1 MPRKTTTGQR
11 RPMSEEAKARIAAA
25 VKKAAAARGNP
36 KGPHVAIPATPA
48 KALEILALGSMS
60 FPDSLW
66 ENHLTNTPLDY
77 LFTPEGGIPKA
88 TNWILVGDPG
98 VGKSTVGM
106 DTLAALTEQGVSCLF
121 VSAEMTRVDLAKYVQ
136 RFPRFGSLQTL
147 FLGEF
152 LDHNPKAILEQ
163 ALNLGFDVV
172 LIDSFV
178 EVQECVQESLK
189 ITSVAAQK
197 WLVDLMKSHNM
208 GANPQSKFTTFLCI
222 QQVTKDGVF
231 LGSNRLKHATT
242 GMLEMRFDEEDK
254 SITFLEFTKNRRGS
268 IGQRL
273 LFDLRG
279 GGEISYTE
287 QTEAPEE
294 IPMNDATTDAG
305 LPEDSLEM
313 RALARLFPN

>member
-25 VKKAAAARGNP
+25 VKKAAAARGNT
-36 KGPHVAIPATPA
+36 KGPHVTLAPKPA
-48 KALEILALGSMS
+48 KPLEILSLGSMS

-66 ENHLTNTPLDY
+66 ENYLTQTALDF
-77 LFTPEGGIPKA
+77 LFTPEGGVPKA

-106 DTLAALTEQGVSCLF
+106 DTLASLTEQGAKCLF
-121 VSAEMTRVDLAKYVQ
+121 VSAEMTRVDIAKYVQ
-136 RFPRFGSLQTL
+136 RFPRLSTLQTL

-152 LDHNPKAILEQ
+152 IDHNPQTILEQ
-163 ALNLGFDVV
+163 ALDLGFDVV

-189 ITSVAAQK
+189 ISSVVAQK

-208 GANPQSKFTTFLCI
+208 GGNPQSKFTTFLCI

-268 IGQRL
+268 IGKRL
-273 LFDLRG
+273 YFDLRN
-279 GGEISYTE
+279 GGEIIWTDPIGEPQELPTE
-287 QTEAPEE
+287 EKVKKQ
-294 IPMNDATTDAG
+294 ILDG
-305 LPEDSLEM
+305 DSLEM
-313 RALARLFPN
+313 RALARLYPE

>member
-1 MPRKTTTGQR
+1 
-11 RPMSEEAKARIAAA
+11 MSEAAKARIAAA
-25 VKKAAAARGNP
+25 VKKAAAARGNKGNP
-36 KGPHVAIPATPA
+36 KGPRVATPATPA
-48 KALEILALGSMS
+48 KPLEILALDSMA

-66 ENHLTNTPLDY
+66 ENHLTHTPLDS

-106 DTLAALTEQGVSCLF
+106 DTLASLTEQGVSCLF

-136 RFPRFGSLQTL
+136 RFPRFGSIQTL

-152 LDHNPKAILEQ
+152 LDHNPRSILEQ

-189 ITSVAAQK
+189 ISSIAAQK
-197 WLVDLMKSHNM
+197 WLVDLMKTHNM
-208 GANPQSKFTTFLCI
+208 GANHQSKFTTFLCI

-231 LGSNRLKHATT
+231 LGSNRLKHSTT

-254 SITFLEFTKNRRGS
+254 SITFLEFTKNRRGF
-268 IGQRL
+268 IGRM
-273 LFDLRG
+273 LFFDTRG

-287 QTEAPEE
+287 PIEVVQE
-294 IPMNDATTDAG
+294 IPTEDPVIHPG
-305 LPEDSLEM
+305 LPAESLEM
-313 RALARLFPN
+313 RALARLFPD